1 MLRAATRNVLGHK
14 LRLVLTAI
22 SIILGGAFVSGTF
35 ILTDAMKSTFNAIAD
50 TAQSTDVNVRGV
62 KDSTAVTDP
71 STGNGRTTLPL
82 SVANQIKAVPG
93 VAAVEPELQGSAVL
107 IGKNGKAAVNG
118 GAPPL
123 GFGWSDN
130 PKSWTLLAGRA
141 PTSASEVAVEKETLS
156 LAKLKVG
163 DATRVVV
170 GGVVLPVRIVG
181 EVQIPG
187 GAGLA
192 GATATLFDRTSAL
205 TYYAEGGKVSSF
217 DVTAASGVTPT
228 QLRDR
233 LSAAVPNTDVITG
246 KQLADETKK
255 DLANGVLKV
264 FTIFFL
270 VFAFIAVFVGAF
282 VILNTF
288 SMLVAQRTRELAL
301 LRALGASRRQVTR
314 SVLIEAFLV
323 GTFSSLVGLGL
334 GAVIAVGLKTL
345 LGRFGLKIQGGLP
358 IEPRTVVWCF
368 AVGIL
373 VTLVAAY
380 FPARR
385 AARIPPVA
393 AMRDDIALPTRSLHL
408 RAAVGLLMLVGGVV
422 VMILGLSGSVGKSGQ
437 LTGLGA
443 GLTVLGVTVLAPVIA
458 PPVMRVIGAPIARIW
473 GTTGGLA
480 RANAIRNPRRS
491 AATASALMIGLAL
504 VTGITVLADSTK
516 SSFAKAFNSDLTS
529 QYALTAVGNGFVPA
543 NVAVQAR
550 QIPGVSHV
558 AEYTNIPIKIG
569 SDEFGVTPANA
580 ADVSAAQ
587 RIDMASGSVSALDQ
601 GQILISSK
609 MAKDHHW
616 SVGQT
621 LTGRVASQSVPMVV
635 GGIYTNDQ
643 LLGGIVVPRK
653 WYDDAVP
660 AGQRVD
666 FAIAVVTDSGRTSST
681 VQAALEKVVDPYAI
695 VTVKTK
701 SEYLKDRAGQIN
713 ILLYILYA
721 LLGLA
726 VIIAIFGII
735 NTLALSVFER
745 TREIGLLRAVG
756 MARSQLRRVIRL
768 ESVVISLF
776 GAVLGVILG
785 LFFGIAVQRALSNQ
799 GLDVLSIP
807 YGKLVVFLVLAA
819 LAGVFAAI
827 WPARRA
833 AKLDVLRAI
842 TTE

>member
-1 MLRAATRNVLGHK
+1 MRAATRNVLGHK

-22 SIILGGAFVSGTF
+22 SIILGVAFVSGTF

-62 KDSTAVTDP
+62 KDSTAVADP
-71 STGNGRTTLPL
+71 STGNQRTTLPL
-82 SVANQIKAVPG
+82 TLADQIKTVPG

-118 GAPPL
+118 GAPPF

-130 PKSWTLLAGRA
+130 PKSWTLLAGHA
-141 PTSASEVAVEKETLS
+141 PTSGSEIAVEKETLS

-163 DATRVVV
+163 DSTRVVV
-170 GGVVLPVRIVG
+170 GGTVLPVTIVG
-181 EVQIPG
+181 EVQVPG

-205 TYYAEGGKVSSF
+205 KYYAEDGKVTAF

-233 LSAAVPNTDVITG
+233 LATALPNTDVVTG
-246 KQLADETKK
+246 KQLSDETKK
-255 DLANGVLKV
+255 DLANGVLKI

-314 SVLIEAFLV
+314 SVLIEAFIV

-334 GAVIAVGLKTL
+334 GAVIAVGLKGL

-368 AVGIL
+368 AVGIV
-373 VTLVAAY
+373 VTLIAAY

-393 AMRDDIALPTRSLHL
+393 AMRDDVAMPTRSLKR
-408 RAAVGLLMLVGGVV
+408 RAAVGSGLLVIGVV
-422 VMILGLSGSVGKSGQ
+422 IMILGLSNSVGKAGL

-443 GLTVLGVTVLAPVIA
+443 GLTVLAVTILAPIVA
-458 PPVMRVIGAPIARIW
+458 PPVLRVLGLPFVRIW
-473 GTTGGLA
+473 KTTGGLA
-480 RANAIRNPRRS
+480 RSNAIRNPRRS

-504 VTGITVLADSTK
+504 VTGITILADSTK

-529 QYALTAVGNGFVPA
+529 QYALTAVGNGLVPA

-558 AEYTNIPIKIG
+558 AEYTQIPIKIG
-569 SDEFGVTPANA
+569 TDDFDVTPANA
-580 ADVSAAQ
+580 ADVAAAQ
-587 RIDMASGSVSALDQ
+587 RIDLASGSVDALDK
-601 GQILISSK
+601 GQILVSSK
-609 MAKDHHW
+609 TAKSHHW

-621 LTGRVASQSVPMVV
+621 LTGRVAAQSVPMVV

-643 LLGGIVVPRK
+643 LLGGIVVPRA
-653 WYDDAVP
+653 WYDQAVP

-666 FAIAVVTDSGRTSST
+666 FAIAVVTASGQTSSA

-701 SEYLKDRAGQIN
+701 AEYLKDRAGQIN

-726 VIIAIFGII
+726 IIIAVFGII

-756 MARSQLRRVIRL
+756 MGRGQLGGMVIL

-776 GAVLGVILG
+776 GAVLGVVLG
-785 LFFGIAVQRALSNQ
+785 LYFGIAVQRALSGQ

-807 YGKLVVFLVLAA
+807 YAKLVVFLVLSA
-819 LAGVFAAI
+819 LGGVFAAI